1 MKPREHPWS
10 CNWDY
15 WCISGMWWWLP
26 SMLRNPI
33 HSPTKQPKAGS
44 PFIQTHAKGRIWS
57 KPSHASIGFSNLCN
71 VSICTL
77 GCPFQPPMVHGPPTD
92 SFVHSWY
99 PVQPQ
104 CIQRKK
110 FIHLQVIRPGKDT
123 RRYTAALGPAIAN
136 RIRICSHE
144 EAIVSSLN
152 VVWQPSWP
160 SNKHA
165 AGEILLEI
173 VPGSHN
179 CGRGEK
185 KKNPHLSA
193 TQPKHVHRKQSQGF
207 FFKTGKLSERKIRPF
222 LSFF

>member
-1 MKPREHPWS
+1 M
-10 CNWDY
+10 
-15 WCISGMWWWLP
+15 
-26 SMLRNPI
+26 
-33 HSPTKQPKAGS
+33 
-44 PFIQTHAKGRIWS
+44 
-57 KPSHASIGFSNLCN
+57 
-71 VSICTL
+71 
-77 GCPFQPPMVHGPPTD
+77 
-92 SFVHSWY
+92 
-99 PVQPQ
+99 QPQ

-207 FFKTGKLSERKIRPF
+207 FFQDWKTVREKNPSLLVVLLTGRSWIRGISTVEGHESEGEGHRR
-222 LSFF
+222 

>member
-1 MKPREHPWS
+1 M
-10 CNWDY
+10 
-15 WCISGMWWWLP
+15 
-26 SMLRNPI
+26 
-33 HSPTKQPKAGS
+33 
-44 PFIQTHAKGRIWS
+44 
-57 KPSHASIGFSNLCN
+57 
-71 VSICTL
+71 
-77 GCPFQPPMVHGPPTD
+77 
-92 SFVHSWY
+92 
-99 PVQPQ
+99 QPQ

-144 EAIVSSLN
+144 KAIVSSLN
-152 VVWQPSWP
+152 AVWQPSWP

-207 FFKTGKLSERKIRPF
+207 FSRLENCPREKSVPSCRSSNRQKLDQGNLNRRGSRIGGRETPAVGSQGKRNSPF
-222 LSFF
+222 ELTNVE